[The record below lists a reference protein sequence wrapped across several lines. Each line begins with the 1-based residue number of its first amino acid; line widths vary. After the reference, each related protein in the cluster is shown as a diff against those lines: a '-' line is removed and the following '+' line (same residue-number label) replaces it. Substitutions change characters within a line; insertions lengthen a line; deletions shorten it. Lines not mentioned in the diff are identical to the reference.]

1 MLKSAQDQYI
11 AVKAGL
17 STAKVAG
24 RVDRPPE
31 APSYRPVQQIAAPGQ
46 TSLFLVITILRNR
59 LFQAA
64 ISLIIGAFFLW
75 RAIER
80 TQMDEVWRKLHE
92 VDLGWLLTAL
102 AAYWLALTLRSW
114 R

>member
-1 MLKSAQDQYI
+1 MRACQRQKCRAALTA
-11 AVKAGL
+11 
-17 STAKVAG
+17 TAKLPHIA
-24 RVDRPPE
+24 PP
-31 APSYRPVQQIAAPGQ
+31 AVNPLSR
-46 TSLFLVITILRNR
+46 TSLSAAMSILRNR